1 MTRFTTESVAEP
13 LLFAWDSP
21 QRQRAVLVVFLVLSL
36 VAHALC
42 FYLFQIVYPTPVALL
57 PQPARVAFISPDS
70 EQGRTL
76 LRWIDAEDP
85 ATVFTTQPPP
95 GARLRAL
102 AKAEHVPS
110 YSALKPILKDIPP
123 LKPDLRI
130 PSAHPPGAVH
140 SGWRKSASA
149 IGKVETSI
157 SFSKELDQFGAP
169 TPPASTFSASN
180 EETPEALRFRV
191 AVNEFGEIQYC
202 FPINSS
208 GDPGLDEQVRLQV
221 VRSRFSPNR
230 RTGGKP
236 GSSLVWGIATVE
248 WGSDVVHPQ
257 QAATA
262 NVTP

>member
-1 MTRFTTESVAEP
+1 MNSLATEGIAEP
-13 LLFAWDSP
+13 LLFTWDSP
-21 QRQRAVLVVFLVLSL
+21 HRPRAVLMVFLVLSL

-42 FYLFQIVYPTPVALL
+42 FYLFQIVYPRPVAFL
-57 PQPARVAFISPDS
+57 PQPARITFISPDS

-85 ATVFTTQPPP
+85 ASAFTTQPPP
-95 GARLRAL
+95 TARLGAL

-110 YSALKPILKDIPP
+110 YSALEPIVKDIPP
-123 LKPDLRI
+123 LRPDLRI

-169 TPPASTFSASN
+169 ILPASTFSASN

-208 GDPGLDEQVRLQV
+208 GDPALDEQVLFQV
-221 VRSRFSPNR
+221 VRSRFSPKKRN
-230 RTGGKP
+230 GGNP
-236 GSSLVWGIATVE
+236 GSSLVWGIATVQ
-248 WGSDVVHPQ
+248 WDSDVAHSQ

-262 NVTP
+262 TLTP